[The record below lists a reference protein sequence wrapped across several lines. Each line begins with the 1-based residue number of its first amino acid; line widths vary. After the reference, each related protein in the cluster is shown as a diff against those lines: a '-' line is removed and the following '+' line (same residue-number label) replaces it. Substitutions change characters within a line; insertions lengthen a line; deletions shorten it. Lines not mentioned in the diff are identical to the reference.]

1 MENMENAYWSKPN
14 TQFFIIWLKKIINF
28 FLLFYMKFFT
38 LKSQNCQQQHSISP
52 LKFNQSLFPISFLKF
67 NKIFEIRIILILWDE
82 KKNNLIKSNNFK
94 IWFNH
99 RFTNKQAKIKKEE
112 ESSASFNNR
121 IKKSHSKSFFLA
133 ASNQW
138 FNGRERK
145 KKFPIWV

>member
-1 MENMENAYWSKPN
+1 MENAYWSKPN

-82 KKNNLIKSNNFK
+82 KKI
-94 IWFNH
+94 I
-99 RFTNKQAKIKKEE
+99 
-112 ESSASFNNR
+112 
-121 IKKSHSKSFFLA
+121 
-133 ASNQW
+133 
-138 FNGRERK
+138 
-145 KKFPIWV
+145 